1 MYDWLNAL
9 PKAELHLH
17 LEGSLEP
24 ELLFAL
30 AERNKIA
37 LPWNDVEALRSAY
50 AFNNLQ
56 EFLDLYYAGANVLR
70 SEQDFYDLTWAYL
83 LKCKEQN
90 VIHTEPFFDPQ
101 THTDR
106 GIPFEMV
113 LRGIKQALVDGE
125 KQLGISHGLILSFLR
140 HLSEEEAFK
149 TLEQARPFRDTFIAV
164 GLDSSEMGHPPS
176 KFQRVFDKARS
187 EGYLTVA
194 HAGEEGPP
202 EYIWE
207 ALDLLKIERIDH
219 GVRAIEDERL
229 MQRIIDEQIPLTVC
243 PLSNTKL
250 CVFDDMRQHNILQM
264 LERGVKVTVNSD
276 DPAYFGGYVTE
287 NFAALHESL
296 GMTQEQAKR
305 LAQNSLD
312 ARLVLSGTAERVRQ
326 LTDLAC
332 AASPSPST
340 TAGFPSVDSF
350 QTVPPQYAAPPGP
363 LTRWHRSHEY
373 PTVDQHPRNNRLP
386 PSESRSRPGQAS
398 TASCRS

>member
-1 MYDWLNAL
+1 MTDWITAL

-37 LPWNDVEALRSAY
+37 LPWADVDSLRSAY

-56 EFLDLYYAGANVLR
+56 EFLDLYYQGANVLR
-70 SEQDFYDLTWAYL
+70 TEQDFYDLTWAYL
-83 LKCKEQN
+83 LKCQEQG

-106 GIPFEMV
+106 GIPFEVV
-113 LRGIKQALVDGE
+113 LRGIRQALVDGE

-140 HLSEEEAFK
+140 HLPEEAAFA
-149 TLEQARPFRDTFIAV
+149 TLEQAMPFRDAFVAV
-164 GLDSSEMGHPPS
+164 GLDSSEQGFPPRL
-176 KFQRVFDKARS
+176 FQRVFAKARS
-187 EGYLTVA
+187 EGLHAVA

-207 ALDLLKIERIDH
+207 ALDLLKVERIDH

-243 PLSNTKL
+243 PLSNIKL

-276 DPAYFGGYVTE
+276 DPAYFGGYVGE
-287 NFAALHESL
+287 NFAALERDL
-296 GMTQEQAKR
+296 GMTREQAAR
-305 LAQNSLD
+305 LASNSLE
-312 ARLVLSGTAERVRQ
+312 ARLVK
-326 LTDLAC
+326 
-332 AASPSPST
+332 
-340 TAGFPSVDSF
+340 
-350 QTVPPQYAAPPGP
+350 
-363 LTRWHRSHEY
+363 
-373 PTVDQHPRNNRLP
+373 
-386 PSESRSRPGQAS
+386 
-398 TASCRS
+398 

>member
-37 LPWNDVEALRSAY
+37 LPWNDVETLRKAY

-56 EFLDLYYAGANVLR
+56 EFLDLYYKGADVLR
-70 SEQDFYDLTWAYL
+70 TSQDFYDLTWAYL
-83 LKCKEQN
+83 LRCKAQN

-106 GIPFEMV
+106 GVPFEVV
-113 LRGIKQALVDGE
+113 LNGIAAALKDGE
-125 KQLGISHGLILSFLR
+125 QQLGITSGLILSFLR
-140 HLSEEEAFK
+140 HLSEAEAEK
-149 TLEQARPFRDTFIAV
+149 TLDQALPFRDAFVAV

-176 KFQRVFDKARS
+176 KFQRVFDRARH
-187 EGYLTVA
+187 EGFLTVA

-207 ALDLLKIERIDH
+207 AIDLLKIQRIDH

-250 CVFDDMRQHNILQM
+250 RVFDDMAQHNILDM

-287 NFAALHESL
+287 NFYALHNAL
-296 GMTQEQAKR
+296 GMTQDQAKR

-312 ARLVLSGTAERVRQ
+312 ARLVK
-326 LTDLAC
+326 
-332 AASPSPST
+332 P
-340 TAGFPSVDSF
+340 
-350 QTVPPQYAAPPGP
+350 
-363 LTRWHRSHEY
+363 
-373 PTVDQHPRNNRLP
+373 
-386 PSESRSRPGQAS
+386 
-398 TASCRS
+398 